1 MKITNLSLVD
11 GKEPPINI
19 SQVRCFLQSGKT
31 QEPHWTEEL
40 SNEELV
46 QELIRISH
54 IKRFYERWEAD
65 PNFKQQVLTDPHQAV
80 VRYSLNI
87 DPKEIEPLLTEALT
101 QTDGEAVPVP
111 LPIGNYGKFVNDHIK
126 WCYELKRIADS
137 CKEPR
142 FKSWR
147 ERQMA
152 RTRSELN
159 EFRQDPP
166 TIHAPVCFELSK
178 GCSVGCWFCGVSAP
192 RLEDIFTYNHENAKL
207 WLEVLEL
214 MREIL
219 GEAAGAG
226 FCYCASDPF
235 DNPDYEKFCNDF
247 HEILGIFPQTTTAQ
261 PMKDPARTRLLL
273 KLSLSKGCMVNRF
286 SILSLKILDQLYKEF
301 SPEELTFVRLVLQNQ
316 ESSQNKSNSG
326 RAREYNKR
334 KAEKNQDLLDDSFAG
349 STACISGFLFN
360 MVERSVKLIS
370 PCNADNRWPNG
381 YRIYEEG
388 TFTNVDDLK
397 ILLEGII
404 DKHMPL
410 TVRPNARLSF
420 RRDLKYESLPDGFQV
435 SSRFVAHKMR
445 NKPYLK
451 QLGEVINKGDK
462 TAEEIAGMF
471 NICGIPTINIYQSL
485 NLMFKQG
492 ILDDEPKPRDWE
504 LKIPND
510 ERQSTNSQPKTATAV

>member
-1 MKITNLSLVD
+1 MKITNLSLFD
-11 GKEPPINI
+11 GKESPINI
-19 SQVRCFLQSGKT
+19 SQVREFIQNVKT
-31 QEPHWTEEL
+31 QKLHWTEEL
-40 SNEELV
+40 SDKELV
-46 QELIRISH
+46 QELGRISH
-54 IKRFYERWEAD
+54 VKRFYERWEAD
-65 PNFKQQVLTDPHQAV
+65 PNFKQQVLTDPNQAV
-80 VRYSLNI
+80 IRYNLNI
-87 DPKEIEPLLTEALT
+87 NPKDIEPLLTEAIT
-101 QTDGEAVPVP
+101 QTDGEAVPV
-111 LPIGNYGKFVNDHIK
+111 LRPIGNYEKFVNDHIK
-126 WCYELKRIADS
+126 WCYELKQIADS
-137 CKEPR
+137 SQEIR

-192 RLEDIFTYNHENAKL
+192 RLEDIFTYNQSNAKL
-207 WLEVLEL
+207 WREVLEL

-219 GEAAGAG
+219 GSAAGAG

-235 DNPDYEKFCNDF
+235 DNPDYEKLCSDF
-247 HEILGIFPQTTTAQ
+247 HEILGNFPQTTTAQ
-261 PMKDPARTRLLL
+261 PLKDPNRTRLLL

-286 SILSLKILDQLYKEF
+286 SILSLKILEQLYQEF

-316 ESSQNKSNSG
+316 ESSQSKSNSG

-334 KAEKNQDLLDDSFAG
+334 KAEKNRDVLEDDSFAG

-360 MVERSVKLIS
+360 MVDRSVKLIS
-370 PCNADNRWPNG
+370 PCNADSRWSNG

-397 ILLEGII
+397 ILLEGMINR
-404 DKHMPL
+404 HMQL
-410 TVRPNARLSF
+410 TVRPHDRISF

-435 SSRFVAHKMR
+435 SSRFVAHKLR

-451 QLGEVINKGDK
+451 QLGNVIHQGDK
-462 TAEEIAGMF
+462 TAAEIAELF
-471 NICGIPTINIYQSL
+471 NIFGFSSINIYQSL

-492 ILDDEPKPRDWE
+492 LLDEEPKPVETVNFR
-504 LKIPND
+504 
-510 ERQSTNSQPKTATAV
+510 